1 MQIPFLHEGLLKTI
15 FIDSWLAISLFG
27 QPPGGF
33 RLTLIDLIILV
44 LIAVIVTFV
53 AEQLTGKKVGSLFVG
68 TIITLLGIW
77 VIITFVRLPA
87 GWNFSIEDVPIL
99 EALLGAIIIAVFY
112 TLIRTR
118 FGGGGG
124 KGSSGGH

>member
-15 FIDSWLAISLFG
+15 FIDTWLAISLFG

-77 VIITFVRLPA
+77 LIITFVRLPA

-118 FGGGGG
+118 LGGGGG